1 MVSLN
6 VSFSDSEDDIILTS
20 GQNQYI
26 SFMISLNQTSL
37 SGTLFLQAST
47 TSSKPV
53 ALLISYT
60 DSYHKELSLW
70 KNFTLNYN
78 IFASEPP
85 VFVTNLEDIKLDRWH
100 SKTIQLPQFY
110 DPDTPNSM

>member
-6 VSFSDSEDDIILTS
+6 ISFSDPEDDIILTS

-70 KNFTLNYN
+70 KNFTLTYN

-100 SKTIQLPQFY
+100 SKTIQLPQLY